1 VTARPPVAEFRDLLA
16 RELPPAWAA
25 AAAAGD
31 ADRLAAFAASPDGAR
46 AVRAVAGDG
55 WLTPEWPVEYG
66 GRGLRPDEALEIRR
80 ELRRWH
86 IGDVSSAIG
95 TAWVGP
101 TILRYGSAEARGQL
115 LLPIARNEALWCQ
128 LFSEPEAG
136 SDLAAVRTRAVRRF
150 GEHADDW
157 VLDGAKIWTSRADI
171 ASWGLALARTDP
183 AVPKHAGLTCFCVK
197 MDAPGVTIR
206 PIRQLTG
213 DSEFFE
219 VLLDGCAVPDRF
231 RVGEP
236 GQGWEIVRAV
246 LSFERGAGSGV
257 GAAPPG
263 SVVGRG
269 IEELIARQAG
279 RLDPVQADAV
289 ARVYIE
295 SQLIEF
301 NNRRSAVERAS
312 GTRSAAASAPFNKI
326 LQAEHTK
333 KLQQLFLDL
342 DGLAAIAHEPGDG
355 WSAGNVWSF
364 LRVQAK
370 TIAGGTSQVLRN
382 QVAERALGLPRETDP
397 ARSVPW
403 QDFLAITKPPANGG
417 AERR

>member
-1 VTARPPVAEFRDLLA
+1 VTSRPPLAEFRELLA
-16 RELPPAWAA
+16 RELPPGWAR

-31 ADRLAAFAASPDGAR
+31 ADRLAELARSADGAR
-46 AVRAVAGDG
+46 AVAAVAGDG

-101 TILRYGSAEARGQL
+101 TILRYGSTGARGQL

-136 SDLAAVRTRAVRRF
+136 SDLAAVRTRATRR
-150 GEHADDW
+150 GAEW

-171 ASWGLALARTDP
+171 ASWGLALARTD
-183 AVPKHAGLTCFCVK
+183 ATVPKHAGLTCFCVK

-219 VLLDGCAVPDRF
+219 VRLDGCTVPDQF

-246 LSFERGAGSGV
+246 LSFERSAGSGV

-263 SVVGRG
+263 AVVGRG
-269 IEELIARQAG
+269 IEELIAHLAG

-301 NNRRSAVERAS
+301 NNRRSAVERAN
-312 GTRSAAASAPFNKI
+312 GTQSAAASAPFNKI

-342 DGLAAIAHEPGDG
+342 EGLTAIAHEPGDA
-355 WSAGNVWSF
+355 WSERNVWSF

-382 QVAERALGLPRETDP
+382 QVAERALGLPRDTDP
-397 ARSVPW
+397 ARAVPW
-403 QDFLAITKPPANGG
+403 QDFLASIGG
-417 AERR
+417 TDRP